1 MIISRTPLRISF
13 LGGGTDYP
21 QWYEHHEGAILGT
34 TIDKYCYVMLHDG
47 KSWRT
52 FDLPMKAG
60 LGSSSA
66 YTVGLLRACTELDG
80 LTISRLAT
88 VWEQDK
94 LGGNIGSQDQY
105 LCATGGFHLLRFNEH
120 GIRDTV
126 LAPEVV
132 EPLASYLML
141 FNSHQYRL
149 AGDVVAYQ
157 LAEMK
162 KHQKLYVRLTGMVI
176 EGVAALKSHDYREFG
191 KLLDEGW
198 SLKRQLSKRVS
209 TSAIDAIYDTA
220 IKAGAIG
227 GKLLGA
233 GGGGFFIFLAQPDK
247 QGAIREVLSDLQYV
261 PFGFDY
267 EGAKVIYHDEDSHN
281 KS

>member
-21 QWYEHHEGAILGT
+21 QWYEKYDGAVLGT

-47 KSWRT
+47 HSWRT
-52 FDLPMKAG
+52 FDLPTKAG

-66 YTVGLLRACTELDG
+66 YTVGLLRVCTELDK
-80 LTISRLAT
+80 LTISKLAT

-94 LGGNIGSQDQY
+94 MGGNIGSQDQY
-105 LCATGGFHLLRFNEH
+105 LCAIGGFHFLRFSEH

-126 LAPEVV
+126 LAPEMVD
-132 EPLASYLML
+132 PLAAYLML

-149 AGDVVAYQ
+149 AGNVVAYQ

-162 KHQKLYVRLTGMVI
+162 KHEKLYLRLTDMVA
-176 EGVAALKSHDYREFG
+176 EGVAAIKAGDFIEFG
-191 KLLDEGW
+191 KLLNEGW

-209 TSAIDAIYDTA
+209 TAAIDAIYDTA

-233 GGGGFFIFLAQPDK
+233 GGGGFIIFLAKPDK
-247 QGAIREVLSDLQYV
+247 QEAVRNALGELQYV
-261 PFGFDY
+261 SFQFDY
-267 EGAKVIYHDEDSHN
+267 EGAKVIYRD
-281 KS
+281 

>member
-21 QWYEHHEGAILGT
+21 QWYEKHDGAILGAA
-34 TIDKYCYVMLHDG
+34 IDKYCYVMLHDG
-47 KSWRT
+47 KSFRT

-66 YTVGLLRACTELDG
+66 YTVGLLRVCTELDD
-80 LTISRLAT
+80 LTISKLAT

-94 LGGNIGSQDQY
+94 LAGNIGSQDQY
-105 LCATGGFHLLRFNEH
+105 LCALGGFHFLRFNEH
-120 GIRDTV
+120 GVRDSL
-126 LAPEVV
+126 LAPDVV
-132 EPLASYLML
+132 NPLLPYLML

-162 KHQKLYVRLTGMVI
+162 RHEKLYLRLSDMVS
-176 EGVAALKSHDYREFG
+176 EGVEAIKVGDYGRFG
-191 KLLDEGW
+191 ELLHEGW
-198 SLKRQLSKRVS
+198 HIKRQLSKRVS
-209 TSAIDAIYDTA
+209 TPAIDRIYDA
-220 IKAGAIG
+220 AKQAGAIG

-233 GGGGFFIFLAQPDK
+233 GGGGFIIFLAKPESQE
-247 QGAIREVLSDLQYV
+247 AIKRALPELDYV
-261 PFGFDY
+261 PFRFDY
-267 EGAKVIYHDEDSHN
+267 EGAQIIYRD
-281 KS
+281 